1 MQYKTYKL
9 GTIEVF
15 ANDVYYK
22 SNRNSTPYKYLTW
35 YDAEDFLRNIKDTG
49 HWRFPTLEEITFL
62 NQEYRPLNI
71 LGFSNSAYWIY
82 DEVLS
87 KETSEDWSIGYY
99 FDRKGAPGRRGGI
112 PKSELLCLRPVRSI

>member
-1 MQYKTYKL
+1 MDYKTYNL
-9 GTIEVF
+9 GPIEIF

-22 SNRNSTPYKYLTW
+22 RSQIGNSYRYLTW
-35 YDAEDFLRNIKDTG
+35 YDAEDFLNSIKSSGD
-49 HWRFPTLEEITFL
+49 WRFPTLDEILFL
-62 NQEYRPLNI
+62 NREYRPLNI

-99 FDRKGAPGRRGGI
+99 FDRNESSGRRGGI
-112 PKSELLCLRPVRSI
+112 PKNELLCLRPVRSI